1 MELFAKPAVARKKK
15 VSSSSPTG
23 APVGAA
29 AAKRGE
35 DGEEAQSGV
44 MSFSDLGLVPWV
56 VRSCRAMG
64 LTVPTAVQRRCV
76 PMLLAGRDVLGE
88 APTGSG
94 KTAAFALPVLDALS
108 RDPYGVFALVLTPTR
123 ELAAQ
128 IGEQFQALGA
138 PAGVRVLLMIGGFNE
153 VTQQAELEEERPH
166 VVVATPGRV
175 AATLRALA
183 ARAREP
189 GDGEGPEAD
198 ALALLRGVG
207 GVFGGLRFLVFDEA
221 DRLLDPAASFAPQVR
236 EIRATLQQVVPGL
249 AEVSH
254 GSETHSGGGATIQPQ
269 FKRCQTAL
277 FTATAAPILTQPR
290 LLRRL
295 GLPLDTV
302 VYAESCCGDK
312 PVALRDLL
320 PSSGGSGKSEKKDEQ
335 GKDAGKEGETT
346 TTTTTT
352 GTTKD
357 ATTTEGTTAA
367 TTTTEITTKT
377 ASELAEAVKAEAA
390 VLQARTM
397 RRVVESA
404 EQGIAFVPAAAKA
417 CRLVYELRELEQ
429 KKLHNK
435 GLGIGTQAIVFA
447 ASCHRAELLHQML
460 ATLKLRSVPLH
471 GALPQCERSENLAN
485 FRTGVARVLVA
496 TDVAARGLDIPT
508 VALVVNYDVPRDA
521 DSYVHRV
528 GRTARAGRPG
538 TALSLIAPEDVPRL
552 HRIEQQLGAKLRPVP
567 EVPEDALLRYLS
579 QTNTA
584 MEIAEMYLDQT
595 HFDETNNERQRL
607 FRKGAAEA
615 RAATRHPRPL
625 CGKDTPPSSAR
636 PSKKSR
642 RS

>member
-1 MELFAKPAVARKKK
+1 
-15 VSSSSPTG
+15 
-23 APVGAA
+23 
-29 AAKRGE
+29 
-35 DGEEAQSGV
+35 
-44 MSFSDLGLVPWV
+44 
-56 VRSCRAMG
+56 MG

-254 GSETHSGGGATIQPQ
+254 GSETRSGGGATIQPQ

-312 PVALRDLL
+312 PVSLRDLL

-335 GKDAGKEGETT
+335 GQQKEQDTVKEGETT
-346 TTTTTT
+346 
-352 GTTKD
+352 
-357 ATTTEGTTAA
+357 ATAA
-367 TTTTEITTKT
+367 TTEITTKT

-496 TDVAARGLDIPT
+496 TDVAARGLDIPP

-615 RAATRHPRPL
+615 RAASRHPRPL